1 MTSALALNWGKCGL
15 TVLQTLNPLLS
26 VTSSTHVIFIKLR
39 STSRMAKGKSAA
51 AADESRGR
59 DASEEGEEAHMAYKG
74 GNGFRSK
81 ADTSS

>member
-1 MTSALALNWGKCGL
+1 
-15 TVLQTLNPLLS
+15 
-26 VTSSTHVIFIKLR
+26 
-39 STSRMAKGKSAA
+39 MAKGKSAA